1 MAVDAD
7 VAKGAFVPNVVGVLG
22 VVEVEL
28 DACVSVVEI
37 DTTLDVGVVL
47 VVLGLVL

>member
-1 MAVDAD
+1 M
-7 VAKGAFVPNVVGVLG
+7 K
-22 VVEVEL
+22 L

-37 DTTLDVGVVL
+37 DIILDVGVVL